1 VSVHEAGL
9 KAPVTGGLDTS
20 TFDFSRYL
28 QKMVTK
34 LGNGAVKI
42 VFVQCA
48 FAQRPLPFLR
58 DSPNLRPARANC
70 KQRAHYQCQP

>member
-1 VSVHEAGL
+1 
-9 KAPVTGGLDTS
+9 
-20 TFDFSRYL
+20 
-28 QKMVTK
+28 MVTK

-42 VFVQCA
+42 VFAQCA

-58 DSPNLRPARANC
+58 DSPNLCPARANC